1 MIEIAARTLA
11 FGVLFTAVLSGGAF
25 AAEPPPA
32 AQAKP
37 AVPVADAPPPT
48 LGELLKQIE
57 AAYRQKNYPLGL
69 SLVKKAYELKTND
82 VSAMDRIGSVYYV
95 LGRYGEALTV
105 WSQALPLERNKTRR
119 RALQNSILVT
129 RRTLGL
135 SDGPAG
141 AEPAK
146 PPRAAAPKAAAEA
159 PAAPPAPPAPMKA
172 PELSPE
178 TKAQIQ
184 RVYKSGVKF
193 YASGQY
199 LQATTA
205 FLRVLELDP
214 GNADATKALQRLKLA
229 Q

>member
-1 MIEIAARTLA
+1 MSPI
-11 FGVLFTAVLSGGAF
+11 LSGALLLAAALAAAPAPSD

-32 AQAKP
+32 ESAKTSAASAESP
-37 AVPVADAPPPT
+37 SPT

-69 SLVKKAYELKTND
+69 SLVKKAYELKSND
-82 VSAMDRIGSVYYV
+82 VSALDRIGSVYYV

-105 WSQALPLERNKTRR
+105 WSRALPLERNKRRR
-119 RALQNSILVT
+119 RALENSILVT
-129 RRTLGL
+129 RRSLGL
-135 SDGPAG
+135 SDGAPA
-141 AEPAK
+141 AEPSKATAV
-146 PPRAAAPKAAAEA
+146 PAPR
-159 PAAPPAPPAPMKA
+159 PAAPPSPLPPPAKP

-178 TKAQIQ
+178 TRAQIQ
-184 RVYKSGVKF
+184 AVYKTGVKF